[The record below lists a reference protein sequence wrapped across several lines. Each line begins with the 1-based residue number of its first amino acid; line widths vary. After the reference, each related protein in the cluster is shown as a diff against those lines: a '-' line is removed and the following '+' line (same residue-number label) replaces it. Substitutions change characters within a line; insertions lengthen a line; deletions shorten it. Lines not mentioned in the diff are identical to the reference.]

1 MFEGVISDID
11 FPPIEALAN
20 CSHVAMVI
28 IVPAFAK
35 GEESEEETVSAIVVG
50 GETTGTKNMG
60 EGIDEES
67 AV

>member
-1 MFEGVISDID
+1 
-11 FPPIEALAN
+11 
-20 CSHVAMVI
+20 MVI